1 MSQSE
6 RFCADDADI
15 TISSSDGVTF
25 KVHRKHLEVHSDVF
39 ADAALA
45 NATRPDNAGGE
56 IVKLSETSAVLDLL
70 FQYMY
75 RQPQPDLKSVEF
87 PVFAGLAEA
96 AEKYVVYSA
105 LPAVATQMSAS
116 VIQYPLQVLDYAARH
131 NHKEL
136 ANEAARLSIAVP
148 LTKAVSVLAPDTL
161 LKWVVFYDQWHINA
175 RTLLSHLI
183 EVYHGKLRAPGRS
196 CEVFRGSHSVH
207 CKPRGSRGHDMLC
220 FCQAHPG
227 SHFEVFMRGWLHD
240 LRDISIPVDSL
251 W

>member
-1 MSQSE
+1 QWHRRLRTLIPKLSVQLTEIEPTLYRITQPFNASSPC
-6 RFCADDADI
+6 RNQNDVVCADDADI

-39 ADAALA
+39 ADAA

-56 IVKLSETSAVLDLL
+56 IVKLSETSA
-70 FQYMY
+70 
-75 RQPQPDLKSVEF
+75 F

-136 ANEAARLSIAVP
+136 ANEAARLSIAV
-148 LTKAVSVLAPDTL
+148 
-161 LKWVVFYDQWHINA
+161 VFYDQWHINA

-183 EVYHGKLRAPGRS
+183 EVYHGN
-196 CEVFRGSHSVH
+196 SVH
-207 CKPRGSRGHDMLC
+207 RAVLVKCFEDPIQCIANREALEDMICYVSARPTRAAALKCLC
-220 FCQAHPG
+220 EDG
-227 SHFEVFMRGWLHD
+227 FMT
-240 LRDISIPVDSL
+240 
-251 W
+251 